1 MKAAAMRSLMVF
13 LVLLF
18 VGGGAA
24 RAQESEPIGY
34 VKTVEGE
41 AFVVRGAERIAAE
54 PGTAVYRSD
63 VLETG
68 ADGAIGLTLKDSTRL
83 SMGASTELTL
93 SRFEFVPSQ
102 NQLGFVARITRGTLL
117 YVSGVIAKLSAD
129 AVSVETP
136 VATIAVRGTRFLVK
150 VEDQR

>member
-1 MKAAAMRSLMVF
+1 MRSLTIF
-13 LVLLF
+13 LVALF
-18 VGGGAA
+18 LAGSAA
-24 RAQESEPIGY
+24 SAQENAAGEPIGY
-34 VKTVEGE
+34 VKTVQGE
-41 AFVVRGAERIAAE
+41 AFVVRGAARIAAE

-68 ADGAIGLTLKDSTRL
+68 ADSALGLTLKDSTRL